1 MFTPILLV
9 SPPRPSPLP
18 SPYVI
23 VLCLP
28 WLNNTIERKFPQNI
42 CSVSDFFFMSL
53 KVATEMLCL
62 SQKISVNLDNNVG
75 HRSLVSFLGTHC
87 YCSLLYEQSQC
98 SNGCRLIVPPSDY
111 CDALIFK
118 NSFLEKVGPSAETQ
132 GLWVD
137 LKSYQAS
144 SKRSQSFWLLI
155 GARKSLYFSAQSEW
169 SML

>member
-1 MFTPILLV
+1 
-9 SPPRPSPLP
+9 
-18 SPYVI
+18 
-23 VLCLP
+23 
-28 WLNNTIERKFPQNI
+28 
-42 CSVSDFFFMSL
+42 MSL

-98 SNGCRLIVPPSDY
+98 SNSCRLIVPPSDF

-118 NSFLEKVGPSAETQ
+118 NSFLEKVGPSTETQ

-169 SML
+169 SMLKSPFVFFNTDMRKEAHLLAMFVWAVRQRFFGVKSSSISA

>member
-1 MFTPILLV
+1 MFIPILLV

-42 CSVSDFFFMSL
+42 CSVSDFFFFDVLESGHGD
-53 KVATEMLCL
+53 VAFVAKC
-62 SQKISVNLDNNVG
+62 

-118 NSFLEKVGPSAETQ
+118 NSFLEKVGPSTETQ